1 MVKFREVRQ
10 GYQKEE
16 VDDYIDMIVTEY
28 EAVQG
33 ELKNAKKEIR
43 MLKKSKRKLEES
55 NKKLNTKDGISY
67 QETIAAAMMG
77 ADVSGKWIIEEAKKD
92 VINMK
97 REANREVSAI
107 RKSKREALREVR
119 ILTKKL
125 QTFLKESQKKTPI
138 SGESKQMQ

>member
-16 VDDYIDMIVTEY
+16 VDDYLDMLVAEY

-33 ELKNAKKEIR
+33 ELRNAQKEIR
-43 MLKKSKRKLEES
+43 NLKRTKRKLEES
-55 NKKLNTKDGISY
+55 NKKLNAKDGISY

-92 VINMK
+92 VLNMK

-125 QTFLKESQKKTPI
+125 QMFLRESRKGSAIGDNKNH
-138 SGESKQMQ
+138 S

>member
-16 VDDYIDMIVTEY
+16 VDDYLDMLVAEY

-33 ELKNAKKEIR
+33 ELKSAQREIR
-43 MLKKSKRKLEES
+43 NLKRTKRKLEES
-55 NKKLNTKDGISY
+55 NKKLNAKDGISY

-92 VINMK
+92 VLNMK
-97 REANREVSAI
+97 REASREVSAI

-125 QTFLKESQKKTPI
+125 QSFLRESRKGSAI
-138 SGESKQMQ
+138 SDNRNHS

>member
-16 VDDYIDMIVTEY
+16 VDDYLDMLVAEY

-33 ELKNAKKEIR
+33 ELKSAQREIR
-43 MLKKSKRKLEES
+43 SLSKAKRKLEES
-55 NKKLNTKDGISY
+55 NKKLNAKDGISY

-92 VINMK
+92 VMNMK
-97 REANREVSAI
+97 REASREVSAI

-125 QTFLKESQKKTPI
+125 QAFLRESQKNPPI
-138 SGESKQMQ
+138 SKKK

>member
-16 VDDYIDMIVTEY
+16 VDDYLDMLVAEY

-33 ELKNAKKEIR
+33 ELKSAQREIR
-43 MLKKSKRKLEES
+43 SLRKAKRKLEES
-55 NKKLNTKDGISY
+55 NKKLNAKDGISY

-92 VINMK
+92 VMNMK
-97 REANREVSAI
+97 REASREVSVI

-125 QTFLKESQKKTPI
+125 QAFLRESQKNPPI
-138 SGESKQMQ
+138 SKKK